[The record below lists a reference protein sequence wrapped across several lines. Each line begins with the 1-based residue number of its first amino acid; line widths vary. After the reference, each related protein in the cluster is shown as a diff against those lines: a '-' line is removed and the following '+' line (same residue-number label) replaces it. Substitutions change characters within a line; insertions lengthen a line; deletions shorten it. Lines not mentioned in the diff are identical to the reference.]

1 MPDTQPSPVGI
12 KPDIQALTPDR
23 TKQTR
28 HLHGGRLEISPLCV
42 LCVSV
47 VKPPSVAVIDIGS
60 NSIKILIAARDRTGR
75 IKAVKARTLDA
86 RISAGISAAKP
97 ALSEEG
103 MTRGLGAIR
112 ELLAEAEEY
121 SPKKTMLVATS
132 AVRDATNGAT
142 FRQRV
147 KSATRQEIRVLTGAE
162 EANYIGR
169 GLTCDP
175 ELEELQDFY
184 VFDLGGG
191 SLECLSFK
199 KRKIT
204 QAVSLQLGCVRLTE
218 KFFKNSA
225 APLTVEETTALA
237 KHVRDELKQSGFKF
251 ALTAPAAVFTGGSM
265 STVRAIKGARHQPR
279 MEDTPTIIGT
289 DTLGEMLD
297 ELGPL
302 NLEQRKALPGMPAA
316 RADVFAAALI
326 TMVTLADYAHVD
338 RFHHSLHNLRWGI
351 AAEALDL
358 L

>member
-1 MPDTQPSPVGI
+1 M
-12 KPDIQALTPDR
+12 
-23 TKQTR
+23 
-28 HLHGGRLEISPLCV
+28 
-42 LCVSV
+42 
-47 VKPPSVAVIDIGS
+47 VKSPSVAVIDIGS
-60 NSIKILIAARDRTGR
+60 NSIKVLIAARAVTGQLR
-75 IKAVKARTLDA
+75 SVKARTLDA
-86 RISAGISAAKP
+86 RISAGISSDKP
-97 ALSEEG
+97 TLSEDG

-112 ELLAEAEEY
+112 ELLAEASEY
-121 SPKKTMLVATS
+121 GPKKTILVATS

-147 KSATRQEIRVLTGAE
+147 KAATKQDIRVLLGEE

-191 SLECLSFK
+191 SLECLAFK

-218 KFFKNSA
+218 KFLKNPA
-225 APLTVEETTALA
+225 APLTVEETTTLA
-237 KHVRDELKQSGFKF
+237 KHVRDELKKSGFKF

-265 STVRAIKGARHQPR
+265 STVRAIKGARHQMR
-279 MEDTPTIIGT
+279 MEDTPPIIGT

-302 NLEQRKALPGMPAA
+302 TLEQRKALPGLPAA
-316 RADVFAAALI
+316 RADVFPAAVI

-338 RFHHSLHNLRWGI
+338 RFHHSLYNLRWGI
-351 AAEALDL
+351 AAEALAAP
-358 L
+358 